1 MGEHQKVFNALFH
14 QPAQMR
20 RFFLPLI
27 PVLLINMMI
36 NLVFFLRL
44 SGCPVA
50 VSLTI

>member
-20 RFFLPLI
+20 RYYLPFIWVFYVNYLIYFF
-27 PVLLINMMI
+27 
-36 NLVFFLRL
+36 FFECA
-44 SGCPVA
+44 SGCSPA

>member
-20 RFFLPLI
+20 RFFLPFFRVFYFKCLI
-27 PVLLINMMI
+27 FI
-36 NLVFFLRL
+36 FFFKGA
-44 SGCPVA
+44 SGCSPA